1 MGTSAYIGLQEKVTM
16 LGHWFQFIKNSG
28 SMIPGKQKQA
38 CYRKASGMNWNP
50 GSGLEEEY

>member
-28 SMIPGKQKQA
+28 SMIPRKQKQA